1 MAYSDPSINLRDV
14 LPGSTHDSG
23 HDMNA
28 LLDAVQHPYA
38 QLADALHAGADI
50 ASAHYEQD
58 TAIPAVAHASNQHVN
73 DFHL

>member
-1 MAYSDPSINLRDV
+1 
-14 LPGSTHDSG
+14 
-23 HDMNA
+23 MNA

-58 TAIPAVAHASNQHVN
+58 TAIPAVGIKPTRQRLPPVREALNSITVSAIGQY
-73 DFHL
+73 

>member
-1 MAYSDPSINLRDV
+1 
-14 LPGSTHDSG
+14 
-23 HDMNA
+23 MNA

-58 TAIPAVAHASNQHVN
+58 TAIPAVARASNQHVN